1 MTKRGRKVADRP
13 ARPIKSKRDYERAS
27 TVVKRLSGE
36 TSLDTTAE
44 VRLQSLLRELDK
56 FDEPEE
62 DTSENNPG
70 DYDHSGPR
78 RRWSDDAS
86 GGD

>member
-1 MTKRGRKVADRP
+1 MADRP

-36 TSLDTTAE
+36 TSLDTAAE
-44 VRLQSLLRELDK
+44 LRLQSLLRELDK

>member
-1 MTKRGRKVADRP
+1 MADRP

-36 TSLDTTAE
+36 SSLDTAAE
-44 VRLQSLLRELDK
+44 LRLQSLLRELDK

-62 DTSENNPG
+62 DTIENNPG